1 MDKEMSMVDL
11 LNDEEMSM
19 VDLPDDEEKIGE
31 CKICGRSVFSDD
43 EAAEI
48 FLDHEGEVDLVVCEH
63 CVRDI
68 G

>member
-1 MDKEMSMVDL
+1 MADL
-11 LNDEEMSM
+11 LNDDGE
-19 VDLPDDEEKIGE
+19 VGPEKIGE

-48 FLDHEGEVDLVVCEH
+48 FLDHDGEVDLVVCEH